1 VKHGVPAKVVA
12 AAQKFG
18 RILKVDPPLSF
29 RIRDNPSSRWGGRY
43 LYKPGTLVE
52 IQIQKRVIPDNKTL
66 ERIVAHE
73 MAHHADFVHQAR
85 EITKQP
91 MSTLV
96 SSPVTIRLAL
106 AHGDQWQAQ
115 ADKINRVMGADF
127 VTVFSDSSYVESAVT
142 SKPFYLLIIPLG
154 SQFGIANAVTLTPAA
169 LHAVQVLQAQGAKI
183 FKTNDARWRRRGV
196 PHMRSG
202 RVAFHKDQKDLRK
215 LYSSA

>member
-73 MAHHADFVHQAR
+73 MAHQ
-85 EITKQP
+85 QP